1 MEKIFWIGGSKGGVG
16 KSAVSMALLDHLGE
30 SCPLLVETDTAN
42 PDVAKA
48 YGNAV
53 RTELLDLDE
62 SDGWIELIN
71 LCSEHAGPVV
81 INSAARSDVA
91 KNGMN
96 LDLALP
102 ELGREL
108 VVFWVI
114 NRQRDS
120 IELLRD
126 FLTGVKSGQV
136 HVVRNLHFGASSK
149 FELFEKSK
157 IRQEIENAGGK
168 ILDFPDLADRV
179 ADDLYTQRL
188 SIARAGTDLPIGNRV
203 ELLRWRQWTT
213 RMFREVGL

>member
-1 MEKIFWIGGSKGGVG
+1 MEKIFWVGGSKGGVG
-16 KSAVSMALLDHLGE
+16 KSAVSMALLDYLGE

-71 LCSEHAGPVV
+71 LCSEHSGPVV

-126 FLTGVKSGQV
+126 FLAGVKSGRV

-157 IRQEIENAGGK
+157 IRQEIETAGGK
-168 ILDFPDLADRV
+168 VLDFPDLADRV

-188 SIARAGTDLPIGNRV
+188 SIARAGTELPIGNRV

-213 RMFREVGL
+213 RMFKEVGL

>member
-16 KSAVSMALLDHLGE
+16 KSAVSMALLDYLGE
-30 SCPLLVETDTAN
+30 SCPLLLETDTAN

-71 LCSEHAGPVV
+71 LCSEHSGPVV

-126 FLTGVKSGQV
+126 FLAGVKSGRV

-149 FELFEKSK
+149 FELFERSK

-188 SIARAGTDLPIGNRV
+188 SIARGGTELPIGNRV
-203 ELLRWRQWTT
+203 ELLRWRQ
-213 RMFREVGL
+213 

>member
-1 MEKIFWIGGSKGGVG
+1 MKRIYWIGGSKGGVG

-48 YGNAV
+48 YGNVV

-71 LCSEHAGPVV
+71 LCSEHPGPVV

-126 FLTGVKSGQV
+126 FLTGVKSGRV

-168 ILDFPDLADRV
+168 VLDFPDLADRV
-179 ADDLYTQRL
+179 ADDL
-188 SIARAGTDLPIGNRV
+188 
-203 ELLRWRQWTT
+203 
-213 RMFREVGL
+213 

>member
-16 KSAVSMALLDHLGE
+16 KSAVSMALLDYLGE

-42 PDVAKA
+42 P
-48 YGNAV
+48 
-53 RTELLDLDE
+53 
-62 SDGWIELIN
+62 
-71 LCSEHAGPVV
+71 
-81 INSAARSDVA
+81 DVA

-157 IRQEIENAGGK
+157 IRQEIENAGGR

-188 SIARAGTDLPIGNRV
+188 SIFRAGTELPIGNRV
-203 ELLRWRQWTT
+203 ELLRWRQLANQ
-213 RMFREVGL
+213 MFKEVGL